1 MVATIFVRRVI
12 PAYLAAV
19 ELILVRHALPERK
32 VLSSGAAD
40 PELTDDGHRQAELL
54 ADYLGTEAIDAVYTS
69 PLRRAIQTAA
79 PLARRLGLAAIVVD
93 DVAEF
98 DRHASSYIPI
108 EELEADGDPR
118 FHDPTSDIWAST
130 DGSDDFE
137 PRVTGAVDRL
147 IGTHAGDTIVVVCH
161 GGVINLVRAT
171 VLGLEHDGPGFFYPN
186 YTSIHRVAASRS
198 GVRSIVTVNE
208 TSHLR
213 NTGLPMGLFQ
223 KG

>member
-40 PELTDDGHRQAELL
+40 PDLTDDGHRQAELL
-54 ADYLGTEAIDAVYTS
+54 ADYLGTEEIDAIYTS
-69 PLRRAIQTAA
+69 PLRRAAQTAA
-79 PLARRLGLAAIVVD
+79 PLARRLDLTATVVD

-98 DRHASSYIPI
+98 DRDASSYIPL
-108 EELEADGDPR
+108 EELKADGDPR
-118 FHDPTSDIWAST
+118 FHDPTSDVWTAT
-130 DGSDDFE
+130 DGRDDFDR
-137 PRVTGAVDRL
+137 RVTGAIDRL
-147 IGTHAGDTIVVVCH
+147 IGAHAGDRIVVVCH
-161 GGVINLVRAT
+161 GGVINLVLAT
-171 VLGLEHDGPGFFYPN
+171 VLGIDHDGPGFFYPN

-213 NTGLPMGLFQ
+213 NSGLPMGLFQ